1 MESVKK
7 IGYDVDEII
16 GTFNL
21 IIKEEC
27 TILEN
32 WLNARYNF
40 TPFEQKI
47 IDDLAIEM
55 NNIGDYFNE
64 EELKIRFIG
73 QLFYLAAIEIPKK
86 VRVFYERPLSA
97 IVENHTLSVICDCL
111 VATPVGY
118 NTPQYPYFFLQE
130 FKKKRGEKN
139 DPEGQMLHAM
149 LIAQQKNNDDKPLY
163 GGYLFGSSWRF
174 TVLDGKNYCQS
185 HNIDAT
191 KRADIIHIVNILKH
205 IKELVL
211 NR

>member
-97 IVENHTLSVICDCL
+97 KVDNHNLSVICDCL

-118 NTPQYPYFFLQE
+118 NTPQYPYFFLQ
-130 FKKKRGEKN
+130 
-139 DPEGQMLHAM
+139 
-149 LIAQQKNNDDKPLY
+149 
-163 GGYLFGSSWRF
+163 
-174 TVLDGKNYCQS
+174 
-185 HNIDAT
+185 
-191 KRADIIHIVNILKH
+191 
-205 IKELVL
+205 
-211 NR
+211 